1 MTLKDYTI
9 FLIYEDQLMKMRMSL
24 WMRVPSKMILL
35 IPPKSKCKCECNVK
49 WWSCINDKGGLPVY
63 LFYST

>member
-24 WMRVPSKMILL
+24 WMRVPSKMKLL
-35 IPPKSKCKCECNVK
+35 IPPKSKCICNVK